1 MIAHSM
7 DTVKEK
13 GTGKLFT
20 VLISSCGSLGNSYTI
35 GSNSSTLIHISEE
48 ELSKNF
54 EKVSATSEYDRVWPA
69 IRKFGENDY
78 HVKALFDAFL
88 RRATEGYYNIG
99 DHVILIDLPGGLS
112 ERDRSLLYAYAHEPV
127 VFKISDIVGLNDLYH
142 DASVGNRLLLSRP
155 GYKEESYHDF
165 LEIPMYADRVIP
177 GDAFYCVR
185 RLDMPF

>member
-13 GTGKLFT
+13 RTGKLFT
-20 VLISSCGSLGNSYTI
+20 VLISSCGSSGNSYTI
-35 GSNSSTLIHISEE
+35 GSNSNTLIHISEE

-78 HVKALFDAFL
+78 HVKALFNAFL

-155 GYKEESYHDF
+155 GYKDESYHDF
-165 LEIPMYADRVIP
+165 LEIPMYADRVVP